1 MFHQI
6 VSLTG
11 AALIL
16 TAYVGNQRGW
26 YGPRDRV
33 YGLMNL
39 AGALLLLWIA
49 VVDWRWG
56 FIVLEAVWAVVSIPP
71 LLRRRTAPAS

>member
-11 AALIL
+11 ATLIL
-16 TAYVGNQRGW
+16 AAYVQNQRGRL
-26 YGPRDRV
+26 GPERPA
-33 YGLMNL
+33 YNLMNL
-39 AGALLLLWIA
+39 VGGLLLLWVA

-56 FIVLEAVWAVVSIPP
+56 FIVLEASWVLVSIPP
-71 LLRRRTAPAS
+71 LLRRPAAGS